1 MEQKQEHIKRELI
14 SQQDEKPIGL
24 SVSDVAKILNIS
36 VPHTYALFKMEGFPK
51 LQIGARM
58 IIMKKDLLSWIDSNK
73 GKMDV

>member
-1 MEQKQEHIKRELI
+1 MEQKQEQGERELI
-14 SQQDEKPIGL
+14 NYQEEKPVGL

-51 LQIGARM
+51 LQIGTRM